1 MMDQL
6 MMDNGHKASFMD
18 KVSTL
23 GLIGLH
29 MTGATNMDLNT
40 ATVNMFTHLRIFT
53 KANGLR
59 DFNMEEAHYST
70 SVET

>member
-1 MMDQL
+1 

-29 MTGATNMDLNT
+29 MTGAINMDLNT
-40 ATVNMFTHLRIFT
+40 ATVNMFTHRRIFT
-53 KANGLR
+53 KANGLKG
-59 DFNMEEAHYST
+59 FNMEEVHFLT
-70 SVET
+70 SVAT